1 MPDAPDAF
9 AVAPLLER
17 LLAKKDLEPGEARA
31 AMEAVVEG
39 RMPPA
44 SLAALLMALR
54 AKGESE
60 GEIAAF
66 AGVMRE
72 RSVRIQAPDG
82 ALDTCGTGGDKSET
96 FNISTCAAFIAA
108 GMGIPVAKHG
118 NRSVSSRS
126 GSSEVL
132 KALGVNI
139 EAAPPVVERC
149 IREAGIGFLF
159 APALHPGMKHAGAV
173 RKELGVRTVF
183 NLLGPLSNPARA
195 KRQVLGVFEPRLCEV
210 FARVLKALGSE
221 TALVVCGAGS
231 AGGYLDE
238 VSTFGQTTVARLAGG
253 SVNLETFDAASLGF
267 VRPDPKALAAENPEA
282 SAAIV
287 RSVLDGKMG
296 SARDIILV
304 NASAAAQ
311 AAGKASTWKEGAA
324 LAAQAIDSGRA
335 RAALENLAR
344 VSNA

>member
-17 LLAKKDLEPGEARA
+17 LLARKDLEPGEARA
-31 AMEAVVEG
+31 AMEAVVDG

-44 SLAALLMALR
+44 SLAALLTALR

-60 GEIAAF
+60 AEIAAF
-66 AGVMRE
+66 AGVLRE
-72 RSVRIQAPDG
+72 RSVRIQAPEG
-82 ALDTCGTGGDKSET
+82 ALDTCGTGGDKSAT
-96 FNISTCAAFIAA
+96 FNISTCAAFVAA

-118 NRSVSSRS
+118 NRALSSKS
-126 GSSEVL
+126 GSAEVL

-139 EAAPPVVERC
+139 EAPVAAVERC
-149 IREAGIGFLF
+149 IREARIGFLF

-195 KRQVLGVFEPRLCEV
+195 KRQVLGVPEPRLCEV

-231 AGGYLDE
+231 SGGYLDE
-238 VSTFGQTTVARLAGG
+238 VSTFGPTTVARLSNGG
-253 SVNLETFDAASLGF
+253 VNLETFDAASLGF
-267 VRPDPKALAAENPEA
+267 PRPEPKALAAESPEA

-287 RSVLDGKMG
+287 RGVLEGKPG
-296 SARDIILV
+296 PARDIVLV
-304 NASAAAQ
+304 NAAAAAQ
-311 AAGKASTWKEGAA
+311 AAGKAATWKEGAA

-335 RAALENLAR
+335 RAALEQLVR